1 MNETS
6 CPWQRF
12 HLALTLPG
20 MTQVPSQSE
29 WYKSAVFYE
38 LSVRTFADGNGDGK
52 GDFPGL
58 TGRLDYLKAL
68 GVDCLWLLPWYP
80 SPLRDDGYDVAD
92 YVDIHPDLGTLEDF
106 KIFLREAHARGLR
119 VIGDLVTNHTSSD
132 HPWFQAARRGP
143 TLPDGSPNE
152 YHDYYVWSD
161 TGTEY
166 ADARIIFTDTETSNW
181 TLDEGCGRYYWHRF
195 FSSQPDL
202 NYDNPRVV
210 EELKAA
216 MRFWLDLGLDGF
228 RVDAVPYLIEREGTN
243 CENLPETHAILRELR
258 RMVDE
263 EYPGRL
269 LLAEANQWPEDVV
282 EYFGTEE
289 EPEFHMCFNFPVMP
303 RLFMSLARGDT
314 TSIREIMSR
323 LPTLPSFG
331 QWATFLRNHD
341 ELTLE
346 MVTDDERAFMYAAY
360 APDHRMKIN
369 VGIRRRLAPLLDNDR
384 RRLELLHTVLLALPG
399 SPILYYGDEIGMG
412 DNLSLPDR
420 NGVRTPMQWSAGV
433 SGGFSVTLPEGCC
446 FPPIEDPVYGYG
458 RVNVAAQ
465 EQDPGSFLRWLSRQ
479 LELRRAHPAFAYGDL
494 TFIDS
499 DNPAVLA
506 FTRQHDG
513 ETLLIIANFAGS
525 SQAAHLDLSAHVG
538 RVPVTLAGGSRFPV
552 VGETPYPVL
561 MGRHEHYWLKL
572 TGVR

>member
-1 MNETS
+1 
-6 CPWQRF
+6 
-12 HLALTLPG
+12 
-20 MTQVPSQSE
+20 MTQVAAPE

-58 TGRLDYLKAL
+58 TGKLDYLKNL
-68 GVDCLWLLPWYP
+68 GVDCLWLLPFYP

-92 YVDIHPDLGTLEDF
+92 YTGIHPDLGTLEDF
-106 KIFLREAHARGLR
+106 KVFLREAHGRGLR

-181 TLDEGCGRYYWHRF
+181 TRDDVSGRFYWHRF
-195 FSSQPDL
+195 FASQPDL
-202 NYDNPRVV
+202 NFDNPRVV
-210 EELKAA
+210 DELLSAA
-216 MRFWLDLGLDGF
+216 RFWLDLGVDGF

-243 CENLPETHAILRELR
+243 CENLPETHAILKQMR
-258 RMVDE
+258 RLVDE

-269 LLAEANQWPEDVV
+269 LLAEANQWPEEVV
-282 EYFGTEE
+282 EYFGTDA

-303 RLFMSLARGDT
+303 RLYMSLKKEDT
-314 TSIREIMSR
+314 TSIREIMDR
-323 LPTLPSFG
+323 LPQIPKFG

-346 MVTDDERAFMYAAY
+346 MVTDEERAFMYAAY
-360 APDHRMKIN
+360 APDTRMKIN

-384 RRLELLHTVLLALPG
+384 RRVELLTTVLLALPG

-412 DNLSLPDR
+412 DDLSLADR
-420 NGVRTPMQWSAGV
+420 NGVRTPMQWNAGM
-433 SGGFSVTLPEGCC
+433 SGGFSTCPPEHCF
-446 FPPIEDPVYGYG
+446 FPPIGDPVYGYG
-458 RVNVAAQ
+458 RVNVQSQ
-465 EQDPGSFLRWLSRQ
+465 ERDPSSLLKWTARQ
-479 LELRRAHPAFAYGDL
+479 LELRRAHPAFAHGEL
-494 TFIDS
+494 QFIDT
-499 DNPAVLA
+499 DNPAILA
-506 FTRQHDG
+506 FTRTTAD
-513 ETLLIIANFAGS
+513 ETLLIVSNFAANA
-525 SQAAHLDLSAHVG
+525 QAVKLDLQAYAG
-538 RVPVTLAGGSRFPV
+538 RMPVTLAGGSHLPAV
-552 VGETPYPVL
+552 AEDPYAMIL
-561 MGRHEHYWLKL
+561 GKYDYYWLRL
-572 TGVR
+572 N